1 MEKALALEPDSME
14 GWYNLGVLDWK
25 QGDGIA
31 SLAHLEKA
39 WSLDP
44 GNERVQYML
53 QTVATARRTPDTGS
67 GAASEVRIDEGP

>member
-53 QTVATARRTPDTGS
+53 QTVATARRTPDAGS
-67 GAASEVRIDEGP
+67 GAQSEVRIDEGP